1 MICANGK
8 MFLVM
13 LTFLL
18 TLKRNLPAAL
28 PEKHVCVDG
37 KTRDVRTSG
46 KPKQYPNI
54 THKHKAAAREAGL
67 SQKVSQSGRS
77 GCFGL
82 TFTSRH

>member
-13 LTFLL
+13 LIVLL
-18 TLKRNLPAAL
+18 PLKWNLPAAL

-46 KPKQYPNI
+46 DQSNAPISHISIKPP
-54 THKHKAAAREAGL
+54 REKLDCHRRSA
-67 SQKVSQSGRS
+67 KVTTLGV
-77 GCFGL
+77 L
-82 TFTSRH
+82 V